1 MRWPRRWREATAL
14 LPPRFSVM
22 NQPKVQTDDPPP
34 EGASPDHNPTGET
47 PHGIPKGTEDHDAKA
62 LPNDDRKTGE
72 TAPQTIDKS

>member
-1 MRWPRRWREATAL
+1 M
-14 LPPRFSVM
+14 M

-72 TAPQTIDKS
+72 TAPRTIDKG